1 MLMQLPFTHG
11 EFLDLFGAYNRGVWP
26 VVAVLWL
33 ATVGAVLHLPR
44 GDPRASR
51 LLSAL
56 LALHWAWAGGVYHIG
71 YFRRINP
78 IAILFG
84 AVFLLEAALLCW
96 RGVVHRTLV
105 YAPTRSNWNRLG
117 YLLISLSLV
126 YPVLGLLSGLHY
138 PRLPTFGIPCP
149 STLLTMGL
157 LLFTPQ
163 REARLLG
170 PCRPPASARSR
181 RAPGLPGHPCA
192 RHRTREPPEAS
203 YSDLSANQR
212 KPSGRAPSHQP
223 SRLHCRPG
231 QFPWIGGRH
240 MVTLARCP
248 ES

>member
-170 PCRPPASARSR
+170 AIPLLWAGVGGSAAFVLGIRADLLLLLGAGGLLAYLVTPARDTALASPP
-181 RAPGLPGHPCA
+181 
-192 RHRTREPPEAS
+192 
-203 YSDLSANQR
+203 
-212 KPSGRAPSHQP
+212 KPAI
-223 SRLHCRPG
+223 L
-231 QFPWIGGRH
+231 
-240 MVTLARCP
+240 T
-248 ES
+248 